1 MSEYNYNY
9 HDDNFSLDE
18 AERYNLLIQ
27 IDKATFSYAITDH
40 DKLVACADMHP
51 LDELTNPQELL
62 DLLSAKY
69 KQVVV
74 GLPAN
79 GFTLVPQNL
88 FSQDNVTDFA
98 RFLDVRSGEKVS
110 AQPLDNTNTIIYKT
124 DDAIINAAEEFGLR
138 NSVFSS
144 KGWITAIANNK
155 PADQDLYLNL
165 NGSTVE
171 IVAFKNGKLR
181 FYNRFEFQNNDE
193 LTYFTALVTNEL
205 GLQAADVHVYLNG
218 DIDTGDKSLSQLADF
233 FGQVQLNQLQ
243 VVQIPAEIHAH
254 QILSLAALSLCAS
267 SEAV

>member
-27 IDKATFSYAITDH
+27 IDKATFSYAITDQ

-79 GFTLVPQNL
+79 GFTLVPQSL
-88 FSQDNVTDFA
+88 FSPDHITDFA
-98 RFLDVRSGEKVS
+98 RFLDVQSGEKVS
-110 AQPLDNTNTIIYKT
+110 AQSLDNNNTIIYKT
-124 DDAIINAAEEFGLR
+124 DNAIINAAEEFGLR

-144 KGWITAIANNK
+144 KGWITAIAQSN
-155 PADQDLYLNL
+155 PADHDLYLNL
-165 NGSTVE
+165 NSTHVE
-171 IVAFKNGKLR
+171 IVTFKGGSLR

-193 LTYFTALVTNEL
+193 LTYFIALTANEL
-205 GLQAADVHVYLNG
+205 GLQPADVHVYING
-218 DIDTGDKSLSQLADF
+218 DIDTGDKSISHLADF

-243 VVQIPAEIHAH
+243 VVQIPAEIPAH

>member
-27 IDKATFSYAITDH
+27 INKATFSYAITDQ

-79 GFTLVPQNL
+79 GFTLVPQSL
-88 FSQDNVTDFA
+88 FSPDHITDFA
-98 RFLDVRSGEKVS
+98 RFLDVNSSEKIS
-110 AQPLDNTNTIIYKT
+110 AQPLDSSNIIIYKT
-124 DDAIINAAEEFGLR
+124 DSAIINAAEEFGLR

-144 KGWITAIANNK
+144 KGWITAIAGNN
-155 PADQDLYLNL
+155 PADHDLYLNL
-165 NGSTVE
+165 NGSQVE
-171 IVAFKNGKLR
+171 IVTFNHNKLR
-181 FYNRFEFQNNDE
+181 FYNLFEFQNNDE
-193 LTYFTALVTNEL
+193 LAYFVALTVNEL
-205 GLQAADVHVYLNG
+205 DLQPTDTHIYLNG
-218 DIDTGDKSLSQLADF
+218 DIDTGDKSISHLADF
-233 FGQVQLNQLQ
+233 FGQVELNQLQ
-243 VVQIPAEIHAH
+243 VVQIPAEIPAH

-267 SEAV
+267 SEVV